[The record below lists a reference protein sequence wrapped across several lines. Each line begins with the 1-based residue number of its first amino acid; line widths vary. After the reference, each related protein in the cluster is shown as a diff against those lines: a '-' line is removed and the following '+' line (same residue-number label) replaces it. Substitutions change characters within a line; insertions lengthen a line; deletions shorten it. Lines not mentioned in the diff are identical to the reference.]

1 MSPDLHSFV
10 PWLAR
15 SLVLAG
21 ALSLPLL
28 AASCDDDPDSE
39 LERQA
44 DSAGEELQEAG
55 RATGEAL
62 EAAGEEAAEVAE
74 EGKEKLG
81 EAMES
86 AGEHLQDDD
95 DPTTRPGDPDLR

>member
-1 MSPDLHSFV
+1 M

-28 AASCDDDPDSE
+28 AAGCDDDPDSE

-44 DSAGEELQEAG
+44 DSAGEELQEAFV
-55 RATGEAL
+55 RIDQEKELIDAT
-62 EAAGEEAAEVAE
+62 
-74 EGKEKLG
+74 
-81 EAMES
+81 ES
-86 AGEHLQDDD
+86 ASGIK
-95 DPTTRPGDPDLR
+95 